1 MTNLRFIRTA
11 AVATAMAGMVAGAY
25 AQSQKFPSRP
35 LRAVVSIAPGGGMD
49 MISRAM
55 AQKLGETLGQTVVVD
70 NRPGAGG
77 NIAMEIA
84 AGSAPDGH
92 NLLIISATSVIF
104 PVLYKARFDVLRDF
118 APVSQISAQGYVLV
132 VIPSMPARSVTEL
145 VQHLKANPGKINF
158 SSSGIGSPNHLT
170 AELFSAMS
178 GTRMTH
184 VPYKGSAP
192 AFADMLAGQIDLAF
206 PAIMSSQPLIRSG
219 KLRALAVTT
228 PKRSFVVP
236 ELPTIVEAGVP
247 GVVVVNWYGLL
258 APLNTPAWI
267 VDRLS
272 RGVAASMNSPE
283 VVKRLQNDGSDAA
296 TSTPEEF
303 RKHITEERDKW
314 TRVIR
319 NANIRV
325 Q

>member
-1 MTNLRFIRTA
+1 
-11 AVATAMAGMVAGAY
+11 
-25 AQSQKFPSRP
+25 
-35 LRAVVSIAPGGGMD
+35 
-49 MISRAM
+49 
-55 AQKLGETLGQTVVVD
+55 
-70 NRPGAGG
+70 
-77 NIAMEIA
+77 MEIA

>member
-1 MTNLRFIRTA
+1 
-11 AVATAMAGMVAGAY
+11 MAGMVAGAY

>member
-267 VDRLS
+267 VDR
-272 RGVAASMNSPE
+272 
-283 VVKRLQNDGSDAA
+283 
-296 TSTPEEF
+296 
-303 RKHITEERDKW
+303 
-314 TRVIR
+314 
-319 NANIRV
+319 
-325 Q
+325 

>member
-1 MTNLRFIRTA
+1 MGLTARLVTA
-11 AVATAMAGMVAGAY
+11 AMSGIVAWPAL
-25 AQSQKFPSRP
+25 AQSPAFPTRP

-49 MISRAM
+49 TISRAM
-55 AQKLGETLGQTVVVD
+55 AQKLGENLGQTVVID

-118 APVSQISAQGYVLV
+118 APVSQISAQGYVAV
-132 VIPSMPARSVTEL
+132 VIPSVPARNIVEL
-145 VQHLKANPGKINF
+145 VQHLKANPGKINYA
-158 SSSGIGSPNHLT
+158 SSGIGSPIHLS
-170 AELFSAMS
+170 AELFSAAT

-184 VPYKGSAP
+184 VPYKGISP
-192 AFADMLAGQIDLAF
+192 AYTDMLAGQIEMSF
-206 PAIMSSQPLIRSG
+206 PAIVSSLPLIRSG
-219 KLRALAVTT
+219 KLRALAVTL
-228 PKRSFVVP
+228 PKRSPVVP

-258 APLNTPAWI
+258 APLNTPPWI
-267 VDRLS
+267 IKRLS
-272 RGVAASMNSPE
+272 RGVAASMNHAE
-283 VVKRLQNDGSDAA
+283 VLKRLLADGSDAA

-303 RKHITEERDKW
+303 RKHIAEERDKW

-325 Q
+325 QQQ

>member
-1 MTNLRFIRTA
+1 MGLTA
-11 AVATAMAGMVAGAY
+11 RLVTAAMAGIVAWPAL
-25 AQSQKFPSRP
+25 AQSPAFPTRP

-49 MISRAM
+49 TISRAM
-55 AQKLGETLGQTVVVD
+55 AQKLGENLGQTVVID

-118 APVSQISAQGYVLV
+118 APVSQISAQGYVAV
-132 VIPSMPARSVTEL
+132 VIPSVPARNIVEL
-145 VQHLKANPGKINF
+145 VQHLKANPGKINYA
-158 SSSGIGSPNHLT
+158 SSGIGSPIHLS
-170 AELFSAMS
+170 AELFSAAT

-184 VPYKGSAP
+184 VPYKGISP
-192 AFADMLAGQIDLAF
+192 AYTDMLAGQIEMSF
-206 PAIMSSQPLIRSG
+206 PAIVSSLPLIRSG
-219 KLRALAVTT
+219 KLRALAVTL
-228 PKRSFVVP
+228 PKRSPVVP

-258 APLNTPAWI
+258 APLNTPPWI
-267 VDRLS
+267 IERLS
-272 RGVAASMNSPE
+272 RGVAASMNHAE
-283 VVKRLQNDGSDAA
+283 VLKRLLADGSDAA

-303 RKHITEERDKW
+303 RKHIAEERDKW

-325 Q
+325 QQQ

>member
-1 MTNLRFIRTA
+1 MGLTA
-11 AVATAMAGMVAGAY
+11 RLVTAAMAGIVAWPAL
-25 AQSQKFPSRP
+25 AQSPAFPTRP

-49 MISRAM
+49 TISRAM
-55 AQKLGETLGQTVVVD
+55 AQKLGENLGQTVVID

-118 APVSQISAQGYVLV
+118 APVSQISAQGYVAV
-132 VIPSMPARSVTEL
+132 VIPSVPARNIVEL
-145 VQHLKANPGKINF
+145 VQHLKANPGKINYA
-158 SSSGIGSPNHLT
+158 SSGIGSPIHLS
-170 AELFSAMS
+170 AELFSAAT

-184 VPYKGSAP
+184 VPYKGISP
-192 AFADMLAGQIDLAF
+192 AYTDMLAGQIEMSF
-206 PAIMSSQPLIRSG
+206 PAIVSSLPLIRSG
-219 KLRALAVTT
+219 KLRALAVTL
-228 PKRSFVVP
+228 PKRSPVVP

-258 APLNTPAWI
+258 APLNTPPWI
-267 VDRLS
+267 IERLS
-272 RGVAASMNSPE
+272 RGVAASMNHAE
-283 VVKRLQNDGSDAA
+283 VVKRLLADGSDAA

-303 RKHITEERDKW
+303 RKHIAEERDKW

-325 Q
+325 QQQ

>member
-1 MTNLRFIRTA
+1 
-11 AVATAMAGMVAGAY
+11 
-25 AQSQKFPSRP
+25 
-35 LRAVVSIAPGGGMD
+35 MD

-319 NANIRV
+319 NAGIKA